1 MDWIVARLQDN
12 HFWVGVAF
20 TLLVVIL
27 VRLGVPGMAAKAL
40 DARAKVIQDQLD
52 EAARIREEATALL
65 ADIQKQKA
73 ETEKM
78 SAEMLANA
86 KAEARRLE
94 KDAGEKLAEQIKRR
108 GEMAERKIATAE
120 AQATAEVKA
129 AAADLAASL
138 AQNVLAA
145 RIAGAKTDPLVDAA
159 VKDMAGK
166 LQ

>member
-1 MDWIVARLQDN
+1 MDWIVERLRDN

-20 TLLVVIL
+20 TLLMVIL
-27 VRLGVPGMAAKAL
+27 WRVGVPGMAAKAL
-40 DARAKVIQDQLD
+40 DARAKAIQDQLD

-65 ADIQKQKA
+65 ADIQQQKA

-86 KAEARRLE
+86 KSEAKRLE
-94 KDAGEKLAEQIKRR
+94 KEAGEKLADQIKRR

-129 AAADLAASL
+129 AAADLASHL
-138 AQNVLAA
+138 AENVLAA
-145 RIAGAKTDPLVDAA
+145 RIATAKSDPLVDLA
-159 VKDMAGK
+159 VKDLAGK

>member
-40 DARAKVIQDQLD
+40 DDKAKSIQDQLD

-73 ETEKM
+73 ETDKM
-78 SAEMLANA
+78 SADMLANA
-86 KAEARRLE
+86 KAEAKRLE
-94 KDAGEKLAEQIKRR
+94 KE
-108 GEMAERKIATAE
+108 
-120 AQATAEVKA
+120 
-129 AAADLAASL
+129 AAD
-138 AQNVLAA
+138 
-145 RIAGAKTDPLVDAA
+145 RDAA
-159 VKDMAGK
+159 PPEAEPKPKARKAVRRIV
-166 LQ
+166 

>member
-40 DARAKVIQDQLD
+40 DDKAKSIQDQLD

-73 ETEKM
+73 ETDKM
-78 SAEMLANA
+78 SADMLANA
-86 KAEARRLE
+86 KAEAKRLE
-94 KDAGEKLAEQIKRR
+94 KEAGEKLADQIKRR

-129 AAADLAASL
+129 AAADLASSL

-159 VKDMAGK
+159 VKDLAGK